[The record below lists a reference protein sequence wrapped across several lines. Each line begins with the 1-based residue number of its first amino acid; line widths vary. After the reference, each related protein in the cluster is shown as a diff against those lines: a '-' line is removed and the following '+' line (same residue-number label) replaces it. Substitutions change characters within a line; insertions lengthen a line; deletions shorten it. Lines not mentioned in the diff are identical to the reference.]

1 MDDLEDHRPYFT
13 YWVTTVQMLVM
24 LISLACYGFGPI
36 GFELQQQSGTV
47 SGDQRADARELL
59 GCYKEDIRHLHGRY
73 QVVIREVLDSHK
85 GGFWQLQGGYQAVTR
100 GISDGY
106 EEVSD
111 GYKGVT
117 RQLQGSYQAVTREIP
132 GSCKGDTKQ

>member
-47 SGDQRADARELL
+47 GDDQRADARELL
-59 GCYKEDIRHLHGRY
+59 GCYMGDIRHLHGRY
-73 QVVIREVLDSHK
+73 QVVTREVLDSHK
-85 GGFWQLQGGYQAVTR
+85 RGIRQLQRRYHAVTKEISGSYDLQGRYQAVTR
-100 GISDGY
+100 G
-106 EEVSD
+106 
-111 GYKGVT
+111 
-117 RQLQGSYQAVTREIP
+117 R
-132 GSCKGDTKQ
+132 